1 MLGLLGWWL
10 TAGRYQTVPAVASMK
25 VASARAELTAAGFT
39 VSTGRAVLDNQ
50 VARGKVIR
58 SVPPAGARV
67 ASGSRVILIPSAGPH
82 MITVPQVTGQDLA
95 TAEQALRHAGLT
107 VGKVR
112 TEPSATIPAGIVVS
126 TRPLAGAMQPQ
137 PDPVSLVVSA
147 GPPVPD
153 FVGQPAGVAEQW
165 AQANGVSLDEVTA
178 AHSDLPAGTV
188 THQSAPPGSAF
199 TRGQV
204 IIVKIS
210 PGPPQVHIPNVDGMP
225 VDQATRLLESLG
237 FSVNVNQIGPMQT
250 VFNYSPN
257 GQAPKGSTITLW
269 VGL

>member
-1 MLGLLGWWL
+1 VQFAADVHRVGATGFHGIYLHS
-10 TAGRYQTVPAVASMK
+10 RPAA
-25 VASARAELTAAGFT
+25 
-39 VSTGRAVLDNQ
+39 
-50 VARGKVIR
+50 
-58 SVPPAGARV
+58 
-67 ASGSRVILIPSAGPH
+67 
-82 MITVPQVTGQDLA
+82 
-95 TAEQALRHAGLT
+95 
-107 VGKVR
+107 
-112 TEPSATIPAGIVVS
+112 
-126 TRPLAGAMQPQ
+126 
-137 PDPVSLVVSA
+137 
-147 GPPVPD
+147 
-153 FVGQPAGVAEQW
+153 
-165 AQANGVSLDEVTA
+165 
-178 AHSDLPAGTV
+178 
-188 THQSAPPGSAF
+188 HQSAPPGSAF